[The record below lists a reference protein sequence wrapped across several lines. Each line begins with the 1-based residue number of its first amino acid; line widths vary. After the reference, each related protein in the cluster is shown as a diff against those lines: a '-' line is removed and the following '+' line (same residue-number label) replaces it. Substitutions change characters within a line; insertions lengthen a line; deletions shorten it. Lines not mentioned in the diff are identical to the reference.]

1 MEYLPFQ
8 VLCNTRE
15 DCVEFEDFLHKR
27 GWSWDGGVNYLIRNG
42 TFTRITFGHFKLAK
56 KIFSGWNSFHR
67 DDTLDFFL
75 YPEDKRDI
83 LIRFGGAPSY
93 KPKKFDRGIMDESKF
108 YLFPEDLLLEKSS
121 LTKLGVPKEVM
132 QPLQKDFAI
141 PADAEWDR
149 VILKRD
155 VEKILRNGER
165 EFILQ
170 IETDEIK
177 AFVSYATPDGDK
189 YFIDAYVLDESGWG
203 GYDKLS
209 REEVTLTQLL
219 YQINSRAL
227 LYHLKSPFTL
237 IRQPKR
243 QLIKKEKSF
252 EEFTVKFKEDF
263 LKDFNSILK
272 RIVGSKYADARKE
285 IQDKARQIELE
296 NQMMLSG
303 LDDPLAGPN
312 SLTILDEFIMQ
323 FEDAYSDFFGERL
336 DIQELSKHFS
346 REKMLTAFM
355 YYIYVGRIMN

>member
-1 MEYLPFQ
+1 
-8 VLCNTRE
+8 
-15 DCVEFEDFLHKR
+15 
-27 GWSWDGGVNYLIRNG
+27 
-42 TFTRITFGHFKLAK
+42 
-56 KIFSGWNSFHR
+56 
-67 DDTLDFFL
+67 
-75 YPEDKRDI
+75 
-83 LIRFGGAPSY
+83 
-93 KPKKFDRGIMDESKF
+93 MDESKF

-243 QLIKKEKSF
+243 QLIKKEKS
-252 EEFTVKFKEDF
+252 
-263 LKDFNSILK
+263 
-272 RIVGSKYADARKE
+272 
-285 IQDKARQIELE
+285 
-296 NQMMLSG
+296 
-303 LDDPLAGPN
+303 
-312 SLTILDEFIMQ
+312 
-323 FEDAYSDFFGERL
+323 
-336 DIQELSKHFS
+336 
-346 REKMLTAFM
+346 
-355 YYIYVGRIMN
+355 